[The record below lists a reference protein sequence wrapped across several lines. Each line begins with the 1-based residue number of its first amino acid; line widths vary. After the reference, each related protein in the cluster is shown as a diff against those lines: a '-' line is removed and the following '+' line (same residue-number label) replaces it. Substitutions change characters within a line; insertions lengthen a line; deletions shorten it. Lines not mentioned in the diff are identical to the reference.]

1 LSVVGGRITTMA
13 GLNKD
18 LYVTSECY
26 TQIAVSDPSSW
37 ATAACGNCGAD
48 QMIVVGATNGATIND
63 GYLRPDVQWLRCVR
77 CSHGVVVNGGQI
89 SPAVMPLDIPGG
101 LAADDLA
108 SWVEVRSCLS
118 VGAFTAAVMMC
129 RKLLFHM
136 AVTHGLPQK
145 NTRDKA
151 PSFAEALDH
160 LQSEEVITKMMRPWA
175 DKVKDVGNSANHE
188 LPAIV
193 KEQAMDVAQ
202 FTRELLYLAYTL
214 PSMVPDASP
223 EQATPAT
230 PHHGVSTNAG

>member
-1 LSVVGGRITTMA
+1 MSGANLDLLVSGACHGR
-13 GLNKD
+13 LD
-18 LYVTSECY
+18 
-26 TQIAVSDPSSW
+26 SDDPRSW
-37 ATAACGNCGAD
+37 STAACATCGAD
-48 QMIVVGATNGATIND
+48 QMIVVATIKD
-63 GYLRPDVQWLRCVR
+63 GASSNGPLTPCVEWLRCVR
-77 CSHGVVVNGGQI
+77 CLNGVVVNNGRI

-145 NTRDKA
+145 NARDKA

-202 FTRELLYLAYTL
+202 FTRGLLYLAYTL

-223 EQATPAT
+223 EQTIPAT